1 MVRAGECNEVGEV
14 VERFAVLTVIVSQGN
29 GLAQV
34 QPGVR
39 LEGSVLVYI
48 TITDAAVVSGYGSR
62 ERCLKLMIL
71 LGKRSEGS
79 CVSRAHGLKLKRLAW
94 FTQRGTM
101 QIHEASPAFV

>member
-39 LEGSVLVYI
+39 LEGSVLAYI
-48 TITDAAVVSGYGSR
+48 TITDVAVVSGYGSR
-62 ERCLKLMIL
+62 REVFKADDITRKEVRRFMC
-71 LGKRSEGS
+71 
-79 CVSRAHGLKLKRLAW
+79 
-94 FTQRGTM
+94 F
-101 QIHEASPAFV
+101 